1 MFGFSSTF
9 LSRSHCNEV
18 FLNRQMYVFSVSQ
31 KSMKTTGGL
40 NARIG
45 GNDLVKGV
53 FVEDLF
59 WNVYFPTVLF
69 LGAAFCL

>member
-1 MFGFSSTF
+1 MFGCSSTF

-18 FLNRQMYVFSVSQ
+18 FLNRQMCVFSVSQ
-31 KSMKTTGGL
+31 KSMKTAGGL
-40 NARIG
+40 NTRI

-59 WNVYFPTVLF
+59 WNVYFPTVL
-69 LGAAFCL
+69 LL